1 MLTRTYAL
9 MSHTRRL
16 FPGISLSWAPVLCAA
31 VVALAAPQ
39 VAAQPA
45 FPTKSIRFLV
55 GAPPGGSNDLFARA
69 VGQRL
74 HETLGQ
80 PVVVD
85 NRPGANQ
92 MIAADIMAKSP
103 PDGHT
108 IYITSTSFTTGAALQ
123 PKLPFDPVND
133 ITGITMLGNGPLVFV
148 VHPALPAKTM
158 KELIALARA
167 RPGQLNFTSSGIG
180 GINHLGTE
188 VFMAAAKLKMVHI
201 PHKGMGPALTDLISG
216 QVQVLLVSLPSVSP
230 QMKAGRLRALA
241 VSTAKRTTFMPELPT
256 VAESGVPGY
265 DVSLWW
271 GVFAPARTPKP
282 VIDRLNAEIRKA
294 LATDAMKKHFAD
306 FGAEPSPM
314 TPEAFSATVKSEIA
328 KWSKVIRDANIKP
341 E

>member
-1 MLTRTYAL
+1 M
-9 MSHTRRL
+9 H
-16 FPGISLSWAPVLCAA
+16 SLSWASALCAA
-31 VVALAAPQ
+31 VLALAAPH

-45 FPTKSIRFLV
+45 PSTSSGQAFPSKAIRFLV

-74 HETLGQ
+74 NETLGQ
-80 PVVVD
+80 SVVVD

-133 ITGITMLGNGPLVFV
+133 IAGITMLGKGPLVYV

-188 VFMAAAKLKMVHI
+188 VLMAAAKINMVHI
-201 PHKGMGPALTDLISG
+201 PHKGMAPALTDLISG
-216 QVQVLLVSLPSVSP
+216 EVQVLLVSLPSVSA

-241 VSTAKRTTFMPELPT
+241 VSTARRSAFMPELAT

-271 GVFAPARTPKP
+271 GMFAPAKTPKP

-294 LATDAMKKHFAD
+294 LATDAMKKQFAD

-314 TPEAFSATVKSEIA
+314 TPEAFSALVKNEIA
-328 KWSKVIRDANIKP
+328 QWRKVIRDANIKP

>member
-1 MLTRTYAL
+1 MLIRIYAL
-9 MSHTRRL
+9 MSRTRSLLRPRRL
-16 FPGISLSWAPVLCAA
+16 PWAPALCAA
-31 VVALAAPQ
+31 ALALAAAQ

-45 FPTKSIRFLV
+45 FPSKAIRVLV

-74 HETLGQ
+74 STALGQ

-108 IYITSTSFTTGAALQ
+108 VYVTSTSFTTGAALQ

-133 ITGITMLGNGPLVFV
+133 ITGITMLGKGPLVYV
-148 VHPALPAKTM
+148 VHPALPVKTM
-158 KELIALARA
+158 KDLIALARA

-188 VFMAAAKLKMVHI
+188 VLMAAAKINMVHI
-201 PHKGMGPALTDLISG
+201 PHKGMAPALTDLISG
-216 QVQVLLVSLPSVSP
+216 EVQVLLVSLPSVSA

-241 VSTAKRTTFMPELPT
+241 VSTAQRSSFMPELPT

-271 GVFAPARTPKP
+271 GVFAPARTPKS

-294 LATDAMKKHFAD
+294 LA
-306 FGAEPSPM
+306 G
-314 TPEAFSATVKSEIA
+314 KS
-328 KWSKVIRDANIKP
+328 VV
-341 E
+341 

>member
-1 MLTRTYAL
+1 MLIRIYAL
-9 MSHTRRL
+9 MSRTKSLLRSCRL
-16 FPGISLSWAPVLCAA
+16 PALCAA
-31 VVALAAPQ
+31 ALALVAPH

-45 FPTKSIRFLV
+45 FPSKAIRILV
-55 GAPPGGSNDLFARA
+55 GAPPGGSNDIFARA
-69 VGQRL
+69 IGQHL
-74 HETLGQ
+74 NAAFGQ
-80 PVVVD
+80 PALVD
-85 NRPGANQ
+85 NRPGAGQ

-108 IYITSTSFTTGAALQ
+108 LYVTSTSFTTGAALQ
-123 PKLPFDPVND
+123 PKLPFDPVKD
-133 ITGITMLGNGPLVFV
+133 VAGITMLGKGPLVFV
-148 VHPALPAKTM
+148 VHPALPAKSM

-167 RPGQLNFTSSGIG
+167 KPGQLNFASSGIG

-188 VFMAAAKLKMVHI
+188 VFMAAAKVKMVHV
-201 PHKGMGPALTDLISG
+201 PYKGMSPAITDLISG
-216 QVQVLLVSLPSVSP
+216 QVQVLLVSLPSVTG

-241 VSTAKRTTFMPELPT
+241 VSTAKRSAFIPELPT

-282 VIDRLNAEIRKA
+282 VIEKLNAEIRKA
-294 LATDAMKKHFAD
+294 LATSAMKKQFAD

-314 TPEAFSATVKSEIA
+314 TPEAFSTVVKNEIA
-328 KWSKVIRDANIKP
+328 TWSKVIKDANIKP

>member
-1 MLTRTYAL
+1 MVRHLSCPRLPLFAVALLAAMLTQ
-9 MSHTRRL
+9 
-16 FPGISLSWAPVLCAA
+16 PVF
-31 VVALAAPQ
+31 
-39 VAAQPA
+39 AQTAYPSKA
-45 FPTKSIRFLV
+45 IRFLV

-69 VGQRL
+69 IGQRL
-74 HETLGQ
+74 NEALGQ

-92 MIAADIMAKSP
+92 MIAADILAKSP
-103 PDGHT
+103 ADGHT
-108 IYITSTSFTTGAALQ
+108 LYITSTSFTTGAALQ
-123 PKLPFDPVND
+123 PRLPFDPVND
-133 ITGITMLGNGPLVFV
+133 ITGITMLGKGPLVFV
-148 VHPALPAKTM
+148 VHPALPVKTM

-188 VFMAAAKLKMVHI
+188 VLMAAAKIDMVHI
-201 PHKGMGPALTDLISG
+201 PHKGMAPALTDLISG
-216 QVQVLLVSLPSVSP
+216 QVQVLLVSLPSVSA

-241 VSTAKRTTFMPELPT
+241 VSTAQRSSFVPGLPT

-271 GVFAPARTPKP
+271 GVFAPARTPRP
-282 VIDRLNAEIRKA
+282 VIDRLNAEIHKA

-306 FGAEPSPM
+306 FGAEPAPM
-314 TPEAFSATVKSEIA
+314 TPEAFSATVKAEIA
-328 KWSKVIRDANIKP
+328 KWGKVIREAGIKP